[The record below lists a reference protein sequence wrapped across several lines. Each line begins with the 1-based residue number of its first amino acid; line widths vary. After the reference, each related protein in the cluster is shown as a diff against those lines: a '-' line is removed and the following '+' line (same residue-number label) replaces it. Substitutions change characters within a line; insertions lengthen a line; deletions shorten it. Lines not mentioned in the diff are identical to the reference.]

1 MKRQSSARFA
11 ATNKSGIRRI
21 MCEASP
27 RHRHVNSPSKR
38 GWVARYQQHEMT
50 ENMDVAKALTRR
62 RKLQSGM
69 LPFVR
74 RLLTLLAFAG
84 AILWAPA
91 NAQRRPPQEEKIGD
105 GILVTVL
112 PPDAIPALTKPIFLS
127 RVDADRLMLDDEP
140 VLGLVDPVNGQAKA
154 YSLWHLDRHEI
165 VNDRL
170 GGKPIAVTW

>member
-1 MKRQSSARFA
+1 MKRQSSAKFTP
-11 ATNKSGIRRI
+11 TNKSGIWCI

-27 RHRHVNSPSKR
+27 RHRHVNSPSEP
-38 GWVARYQQHEMT
+38 GWAACSRQHEMT
-50 ENMDVAKALTRR
+50 ENMDVAKALTIQ

-74 RLLTLLAFAG
+74 RLLALLAFAG
-84 AILWAPA
+84 AILCASA
-91 NAQRRPPQEEKIGD
+91 NAQRRPLQEEKIGD

-127 RVDADRLMLDDEP
+127 RVDAGRLMLDDEP
-140 VLGLVDPVNGQAKA
+140 VLGLVDPVNGKAKA